1 MIAGVAMA
9 DTVLSTW
16 LLRRLSALLDAPSPV
31 IVDAVV
37 SATDCVAESALTSTF
52 GQLLLVALWTHYVVD
67 PDLSSM
73 HAHIDVVD
81 GGVLRAL

>member
-1 MIAGVAMA
+1 MA

-37 SATDCVAESALTSTF
+37 SATDCVVESALTSTF
-52 GQLLLVALWTHYVVD
+52 GQLVLVAVK
-67 PDLSSM
+67 
-73 HAHIDVVD
+73 
-81 GGVLRAL
+81 LRSLRTTPESRLASPLRKNSCFAALKSA